1 MNSWQATFF
10 RDDYPIRGG
19 NPVQGIRE
27 FLDRRGRRSPS
38 GPGAG
43 IDMDRVTS
51 LLRRGLMATSERKAL
66 LEQTGVRWRM
76 GHGIPAP
83 LELLTGSGYAALID
97 EALPI
102 LERLLLQDKRWV
114 FLPTPWSNRALS
126 TLANAL
132 DDGQLAIF
140 QKGKSS
146 LDEIVSRGH
155 IPSGYHRRIEDFANQ
170 LGEVMVIGGFRAT
183 PNASGQV
190 FVAHADHALTAGVL
204 AMADAAL
211 QPHRGFPLLLDL
223 AEKHAKFALGLDE
236 FHGVVESAYA
246 KVGAGSLYAKERIM
260 T

>member
-1 MNSWQATFF
+1 M
-10 RDDYPIRGG
+10 
-19 NPVQGIRE
+19 
-27 FLDRRGRRSPS
+27 
-38 GPGAG
+38 
-43 IDMDRVTS
+43 
-51 LLRRGLMATSERKAL
+51 
-66 LEQTGVRWRM
+66 
-76 GHGIPAP
+76 
-83 LELLTGSGYAALID
+83 
-97 EALPI
+97 
-102 LERLLLQDKRWV
+102 
-114 FLPTPWSNRALS
+114 
-126 TLANAL
+126 
-132 DDGQLAIF
+132 
-140 QKGKSS
+140 
-146 LDEIVSRGH
+146 SRGH